1 MDQTTHV
8 SDSGL
13 PSLFGM
19 GLDQLQQLCA
29 DEGMPRFAAKQMCD
43 WLYAKHVDSIDA
55 MTNLSLKA
63 RARLKEIAII
73 GRHHPVNCQVSRDG
87 TKKYLFQKFDE
98 TVFFILTFPTR
109 VCIILTVASVLEWQ
123 TTET

>member
-1 MDQTTHV
+1 MNQTTHV

-63 RARLKEIAII
+63 
-73 GRHHPVNCQVSRDG
+73 
-87 TKKYLFQKFDE
+87 TKDIRITDSFRIPILGQIVANPCAQKAYL
-98 TVFFILTFPTR
+98 
-109 VCIILTVASVLEWQ
+109 VLGI
-123 TTET
+123 TLHS